1 MKNFIKHIEE
11 VVNFNKR
18 DLSYDIIYRISISVL
33 NREDGWALVVVISNG
48 IEIYIKVI
56 LQILDEV

>member
-33 NREDGWALVVVISNG
+33 NREDG
-48 IEIYIKVI
+48 
-56 LQILDEV
+56 